1 MSEAVTPPWK
11 IVTQAAVPWLP
22 VDEDPNEPLAA
33 RPDDVSSAVTSEPA
47 TAVGAPV
54 NPPGKSTKG
63 PKNKKP
69 MVRVAG
75 PGEPDPV
82 IAAKEPAT
90 PRGVEADVEVAESFG
105 EVSVRRDEPTLDS
118 MNDGLD
124 DLFADPATPVVVPP
138 VDDPVGLDDL
148 FGDDPEPVVT
158 PVSHSAPVE
167 EPVSY
172 GATVE
177 QPRPGAAVFGAV
189 TPIEAEDPAVSV
201 DVPAAVAVPDGAVV
215 REAAVVDTRDIE
227 VEQERARFEAQLSSQ
242 LHLYE
247 IVDQLLSFV
256 AQDAQLQVMVNDF
269 ILTRDIALDR
279 HQRATLQEK
288 VAPRLVDSNI
298 SIGNPRDIDTVFD
311 LAYDE
316 MIGIS
321 VVGDLWRD
329 ESVDEILIDSWDK
342 ICVERFGRIVE
353 TGRRFRSPEHALG
366 VARRL
371 SQLVSDRAVSRTNAL
386 VTAQLPR
393 ARVQFIWGNVAAS
406 GLAVSIRKFR
416 DLLGMDK
423 LLEFA
428 SLSEEMRD
436 FLSDAVHA
444 RATILVSGGT
454 GTGKTTMIN
463 ALSEFIPDSE
473 RVITIEDSYELSLSN
488 RHVVALQAKGR
499 SSSDDTVFINQE
511 DLMVAS
517 LRMRPD
523 RIIVGEIREPSA
535 AAVMLQAA
543 NTGHDG
549 TMTTLH
555 ASSVS
560 VALNNRMVSLLMRS
574 GVGFSDEVAR
584 SEVSQAID
592 LVIQISRR
600 GGRRFVSEIALV
612 DPSYLETGLVRAL
625 PLFVGEFRARMTE
638 GGETVA
644 DITYRQIGRIPT
656 SSGLGI
662 KLGDLGDVSRWTI

>member
-1 MSEAVTPPWK
+1 MSDGVVPPWK
-11 IVTQAAVPWLP
+11 VVTQDKVPWLP
-22 VDEDPNEPLAA
+22 VDEESVPEQPIAWTAPEVPEPK
-33 RPDDVSSAVTSEPA
+33 RQKT
-47 TAVGAPV
+47 
-54 NPPGKSTKG
+54 
-63 PKNKKP
+63 KKP
-69 MVRVAG
+69 GVKVAQ
-75 PGEPDPV
+75 PGEPDPQPPV
-82 IAAKEPAT
+82 PV
-90 PRGVEADVEVAESFG
+90 REVAVQAQTTPAAIPGPVTSPT
-105 EVSVRRDEPTLDS
+105 EPTLTS
-118 MNDGLD
+118 MNAGLDDIFSDEESPTAAPVATEPAASGLD
-124 DLFADPATPVVVPP
+124 DLFAEDTVAPATESVVAPEPRPTPVFGLPTEPTEGPVTAP
-138 VDDPVGLDDL
+138 VDPSLADALVR
-148 FGDDPEPVVT
+148 E
-158 PVSHSAPVE
+158 
-167 EPVSY
+167 
-172 GATVE
+172 
-177 QPRPGAAVFGAV
+177 
-189 TPIEAEDPAVSV
+189 VSV
-201 DVPAAVAVPDGAVV
+201 VDNHDAQVA
-215 REAAVVDTRDIE
+215 E
-227 VEQERARFEAQLSSQ
+227 ERARFEAQLSAQ
-242 LHLYE
+242 MHLYE
-247 IVDQLLSFV
+247 IVDQLLSFI

-269 ILTRDIALDR
+269 VLTRDVTLDR
-279 HQRATLQEK
+279 EQRATLQDK
-288 VAPRLVDSNI
+288 VAPRLIDSNI
-298 SIGNPRDIDTVFD
+298 SIGNPRDIETVFD

-329 ESVDEILIDSWDK
+329 ESVDEILIDAWDK
-342 ICVERFGRIVE
+342 ICVERYGRIVE

-436 FLSDAVHA
+436 FLADAVHA

-499 SSSDDTVFINQE
+499 SSSDDTVIITQE

-555 ASSVS
+555 ASSVN

-574 GVGFSDEVAR
+574 GVGFSDDVAR

-600 GGRRFVSEIALV
+600 GGRRYVSEIALV
-612 DPSYLETGLVRAL
+612 DPSYLETGSVRAL
-625 PLFVGEFRARMTE
+625 PLFVGEYRARMLE
-638 GGETVA
+638 SGETVPEVS
-644 DITYRQIGRIPT
+644 YRQVGRIPST
-656 SSGLGI
+656 SGLGI
-662 KLGDLGDVSRWTI
+662 KLGDLGDVTRWLI